1 VIGAQTTTFDEARDI
16 LFVDLA
22 ADRARSQIETTALS
36 VDDALAAGATLE
48 ELKSEFGMQ
57 VDIVF
62 YHSGLSNDVTG
73 YPAFRQAAQ
82 SVTIDDFPAVEYLAD
97 GGIFA
102 IRMDGVEPAAPMP
115 LDEIRDDVTNDL
127 MQAIQTLAQS
137 VVDGTEQTGSVDLY
151 ENILRND
158 VGQILTGDILD
169 AGFDLDL
176 GATAIIEQVDRV
188 VIVQPTAILPADLDS
203 DRATETRTAIEQE
216 FATTLS
222 NDLFNVYA
230 TQIQNRL
237 GIELNQQAIS
247 AVHANFQ

>member
-1 VIGAQTTTFDEARDI
+1 
-16 LFVDLA
+16 
-22 ADRARSQIETTALS
+22 
-36 VDDALAAGATLE
+36 
-48 ELKSEFGMQ
+48 
-57 VDIVF
+57 
-62 YHSGLSNDVTG
+62 VTG

-82 SVTIDDFPAVEYLAD
+82 LVTIDDFPVVEYLSD

-115 LDEIRDDVTNDL
+115 LDEIRDDVINDVMQAKT

-137 VVDGTEQTGSVDLY
+137 VVEGTQQAGTTEAF

-158 VGQILTGDILD
+158 VGQILTDDILE
-169 AGFDLDL
+169 AGFDLEL
-176 GATAIIEQVDRV
+176 GDAAIVDQSDRV
-188 VIVQPTAILPADLDS
+188 VIVKPTAILPADLDS
-203 DRATETRTAIEQE
+203 DRATETRTSIEQQ

-237 GIELNQQAIS
+237 GIELNQQAIN